1 MKWLREARSAS
12 ASMTRLLVAVLLV
25 SLVSTAEA
33 KASSLSA
40 EQLDG
45 FLKKLHRSVQH
56 TLEIEKQ
63 HHDER
68 QAICK
73 QSLAFLQSEG
83 KRAEGVMEE
92 LRHEIKEMKEK
103 ETVSLLQQQG
113 QEASELNRTD
123 GSASHSLGVSVKARL
138 SDAEQRLQL
147 RGVSSSATHR
157 FANAMRKSCEA
168 GGQFLDGELK
178 ALELQDSS
186 LGQAIEALHAA
197 EALHGL
203 DQSTLSAAAVEL
215 QSQVSFLQ
223 MATSAQAE
231 MPDLLSFFRSKPEA
245 SEDGADEPSL
255 LEVPFTKPVQKE
267 PQAELLQ
274 AMPEQQRPDV
284 FGLVSKMQVDG
295 RKDRSK
301 QEAWCAEE
309 LGREKQA
316 LKEARASAELFG
328 NDAAANARL
337 QGNLDEELGQ
347 MQRNSAQVKQ
357 AAKHMLE
364 DATNWTKGMDSTSR
378 DQVVAAKVLK
388 TAAQGLSAL
397 REQWWGHS
405 TSNPV
410 ESAMRALTS
419 AGTSFEQQALSSK
432 VWRSESSES
441 ATLVSKQA
449 KDLLTALAGESSKL
463 ELLRDFYA
471 ERQQRSEENKEL
483 YAGQAKSS
491 ESSLRSLEDAC
502 SKKKLDLQE
511 SGLTAEM
518 NALHDAQMVFLGHHI
533 KAKSLRG
540 AGLSPMEKAALEMGV
555 SMDD

>member
-1 MKWLREARSAS
+1 MMKG
-12 ASMTRLLVAVLLV
+12 
-25 SLVSTAEA
+25 
-33 KASSLSA
+33 KLSA
-40 EQLDG
+40 NKAWL
-45 FLKKLHRSVQH
+45 
-56 TLEIEKQ
+56 
-63 HHDER
+63 
-68 QAICK
+68 
-73 QSLAFLQSEG
+73 FLQSEG

-103 ETVSLLQQQG
+103 EKVSLLQQQG
-113 QEASELNRTD
+113 QEASELNRSD

-157 FANAMRKSCEA
+157 FTNAMRKSCEA

-223 MATSAQAE
+223 MATSTQAE
-231 MPDLLSFFRSKPEA
+231 MPDLLSFFRSKPDEA
-245 SEDGADEPSL
+245 SEDGADELGL
-255 LEVPFTKPVQKE
+255 LAVPFTKPVQKE

-274 AMPEQQRPDV
+274 AMPEQQRPNV
-284 FGLVSKMQVDG
+284 FGLVSKMQADG
-295 RKDRSK
+295 RKDRST

-316 LKEARASAELFG
+316 LTEARASAKLFG
-328 NDAAANARL
+328 DDAAANARL
-337 QGNLDEELGQ
+337 QGNLDEELGRL
-347 MQRNSAQVKQ
+347 QRNSAQVKQ

-419 AGTSFEQQALSSK
+419 AGTSFEQQARSSK
-432 VWRSESSES
+432 DWRSESSES

-449 KDLLTALAGESSKL
+449 KDLLTALAGESHKL

-483 YAGQAKSS
+483 YADQAKAS
-491 ESSLRSLEDAC
+491 ESSLRSLEESC

-511 SGLTAEM
+511 SGLKAEM

-533 KAKSLRG
+533 KAKNLRG